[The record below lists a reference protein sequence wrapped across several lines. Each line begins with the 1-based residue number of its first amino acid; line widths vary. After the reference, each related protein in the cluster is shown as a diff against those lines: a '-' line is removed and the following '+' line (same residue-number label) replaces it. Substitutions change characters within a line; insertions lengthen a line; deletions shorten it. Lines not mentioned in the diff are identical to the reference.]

1 MFDDCWF
8 CLIYDI
14 MDWVIFMKDL
24 VKSGKKILKKLNEHA
39 YEAFFVGGYVRDQIL
54 GIESDDIDI
63 TTNALPEQIEA
74 LFEKTIPTGKKFGTI
89 TVLLDGFSFEVTTY
103 RVDQE
108 YKNHRQPSQVFFS
121 KDLREDLIRRD
132 FTINAMAMDIDGVL
146 IDLFGGQEDIKEK
159 RIKAIQD
166 PYQRFKEDALRIL
179 RAIRFAGKLNF
190 NIEEDTMKAMRDD
203 VYLLKKLAR
212 ERISKEFKLIL
223 SQEYVGKSYLLMND
237 IQLFKVFDDLGQ
249 AIVKLNNKTENYSL
263 EEFFALAIY
272 PTGVLNDRQWRLSK
286 KEKSNIESIVYLM
299 ELLYKHRINPMVA
312 YHYQENHILSADKLL
327 SHFYDY
333 QSQKDKIINLY
344 KHLLISNYQDLDITG
359 QAISNL
365 VNDKSNT
372 GRIIEKLIEEVL
384 LAKIENK
391 KEVLLNRAKKLA
403 EEINEL

>member
-190 NIEEDTMKAMRDD
+190 NIEEDTMKAMKDD

-344 KHLLISNYQDLDITG
+344 KHLKISNYQDLNITG
-359 QAISNL
+359 KDISNL

-372 GRIIEKLIEEVL
+372 GQIIDKLIEEVL
-384 LAKIENK
+384 LAKLENK
-391 KEVLLNRAKKLA
+391 KEILLNRAKELA